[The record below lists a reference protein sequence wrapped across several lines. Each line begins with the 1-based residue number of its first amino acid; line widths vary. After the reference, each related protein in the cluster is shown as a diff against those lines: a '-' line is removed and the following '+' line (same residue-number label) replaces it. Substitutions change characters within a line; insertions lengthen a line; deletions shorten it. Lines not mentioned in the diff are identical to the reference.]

1 MKELLDMRAL
11 AASALGV
18 EPHKVNVF
26 LRGDD
31 LIVENAAT
39 SRVVVIAKV
48 DENPDRAVCAA
59 LLTHAT
65 DTVRTRAAAV
75 RSLSEKLDEARWM
88 LDGAESC
95 ARTLAARAGMPAEPA
110 VEALPPDAA
119 TEALD
124 EIAKL
129 CGCPEWH
136 YPGQVLRDVRNLVAN
151 RNDLAERSDRQAARL
166 GELGDVLRA
175 IVDATEGTT
184 ASDGVLWTVAGM
196 ARRALAEK
204 GGV

>member
-18 EPHKVNVF
+18 DPHKVNVF
-26 LRGDD
+26 LRGGD
-31 LIVENAAT
+31 IVVENAVT
-39 SRVVVIAKV
+39 SRVVVTAKV
-48 DENPDRAVCAA
+48 DENPDSAVRAA

-75 RSLSEKLDEARWM
+75 RALSEKLDEARCM
-88 LDGAESC
+88 LDDAESC
-95 ARTLAARAGMPAEPA
+95 AETLAEREGARWVRT
-110 VEALPPDAA
+110 VEALPDAA
-119 TEALD
+119 SEALD
-124 EIAKL
+124 EVAKL
-129 CGCPEWH
+129 CGCPERH
-136 YPGQVLRDVRNLVAN
+136 YPGRVLHDVRGLVAH

-204 GGV
+204 GGA

>member
-18 EPHKVNVF
+18 DPHKVNVF
-26 LRGDD
+26 LRGGD
-31 LIVENAAT
+31 IVVENAVT
-39 SRVVVIAKV
+39 SRVVVTAKV
-48 DENPDRAVCAA
+48 DENPDREVCAA

-75 RSLSEKLDEARWM
+75 RALSEKLDEARWM

-110 VEALPPDAA
+110 VEALPDAA
-119 TEALD
+119 SEALD

-136 YPGQVLRDVRNLVAN
+136 YPGQVLRDVRGLVAH

-204 GGV
+204 GGA